1 MTPTE
6 LGFNKAVAWTIA
18 LLCFYV
24 LLLFNFDLNSLIV
37 LLNGVLGGAMIAAVV
52 AYRKLFIVSLFAK
65 EPPFDRVSQFA
76 IAVILLLAA
85 IGLFVAASTQIR
97 VTGGILSTPSATSV
111 AARYI
116 ATVAV
121 VLLVAAPDFGYS
133 VIYGRDRKALVL
145 GTSIGFISAIVLVW
159 AQATE
164 ALSWFLVTSQL
175 QLSLH

>member
-1 MTPTE
+1 MTPIE

-18 LLCFYV
+18 LLFFYV
-24 LLLFNFDLNSLIV
+24 LLLYNFNLNSLIV
-37 LLNGVLGGAMIAAVV
+37 LLNGVLGGAMIAAAI

-76 IAVILLLAA
+76 IAVILLLAS

-97 VTGGILSTPSATSV
+97 ITGGLLSTPSSTSV
-111 AARYI
+111 AARYV

-121 VLLVAAPDFGYS
+121 VLLVAAPDFGFP
-133 VIYGRDRKALVL
+133 VIYGRDRKALALV
-145 GTSIGFISAIVLVW
+145 TSIGFICAVVLVW

-175 QLSLH
+175 QSSLH